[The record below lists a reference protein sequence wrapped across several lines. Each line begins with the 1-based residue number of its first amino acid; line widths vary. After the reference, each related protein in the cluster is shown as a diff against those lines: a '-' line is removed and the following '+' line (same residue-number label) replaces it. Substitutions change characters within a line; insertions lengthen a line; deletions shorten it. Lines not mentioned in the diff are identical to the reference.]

1 MGNNQGK
8 PVIVTNEVNLSQ
20 FRILRVVGKGAF
32 GKVRIVKKKDT
43 GLTFALKYIQKDE
56 IVRSGN
62 LCNIIRERRMLEHFN
77 HPFHMYLV
85 VDLMDGGDLRFHIS
99 RKTFTEEAVQ
109 FWVAELGCALKYI
122 HKQGINL
129 ASGLTPG
136 KPLTGKSGTLAYLA
150 PEVYKGTGYG
160 PGADWWSLGV
170 LLYECIYNK
179 RPFEGSTQTTLA
191 GQVTKV
197 NPAFPVTSPPVSLPC
212 LGAISSALDE
222 NPTKRMGSAGFH
234 SFTDNPF
241 FRSIDF
247 DALERK
253 EIEPVFVPSSLKT
266 NFDPIYDLEE
276 LLLEETPLEVLARRQ
291 RPRRLK
297 DNATDKEIREYE
309 LFKMIE
315 TQFEPYNYEKSAYD
329 RYAPDLHQPHP
340 TLRLIVLPD
349 TRIVSKR
356 CPLTHA
362 NDRHPTK
369 PSSNTISV
377 RRRGSPPS
385 ERQAAQASSAS
396 STSGSLPIPSQ
407 LPPMPNGPQQRQQPF
422 SQNTNHRSNEQANY
436 QTPNF
441 SAPLSTPPSY
451 QASYNR
457 PQGGGIPNDATLPAD
472 EKANA
477 RRPPAT
483 LGFWNRVKGHAHSPK
498 RQQRGILGKAG
509 ARVILASG
517 HCSGDLK
524 SHVF

>member
-1 MGNNQGK
+1 MH
-8 PVIVTNEVNLSQ
+8 
-20 FRILRVVGKGAF
+20 R
-32 GKVRIVKKKDT
+32 
-43 GLTFALKYIQKDE
+43 
-56 IVRSGN
+56 
-62 LCNIIRERRMLEHFN
+62 
-77 HPFHMYLV
+77 YLV
-85 VDLMDGGDLRFHIS
+85 VDLIDRGDLRFYIS
-99 RKTFTEEAVQ
+99 RKTFTEEA
-109 FWVAELGCALKYI
+109 
-122 HKQGINL
+122 NL
-129 ASGLTPG
+129 TSGLTPG
-136 KPLTGKSGTLAYLA
+136 KPLIGKSGTLAYLA
-150 PEVYKGTGYG
+150 PE
-160 PGADWWSLGV
+160 SLGV
-170 LLYECIYNK
+170 LLYKCIYNK

-191 GQVTKV
+191 GQVTKA
-197 NPAFPVTSPPVSLPC
+197 NPAFPVTSPPVSLLC

-222 NPTKRMGSAGFH
+222 NPTKRMSSAGFH

-315 TQFEPYNYEKSAYD
+315 TQFELYNYEKSAYD

-340 TLRLIVLPD
+340 TLRLIVLLD

-369 PSSNTISV
+369 PPRT
-377 RRRGSPPS
+377 PS
-385 ERQAAQASSAS
+385 AWTELAQ
-396 STSGSLPIPSQ
+396 
-407 LPPMPNGPQQRQQPF
+407 
-422 SQNTNHRSNEQANY
+422 
-436 QTPNF
+436 
-441 SAPLSTPPSY
+441 
-451 QASYNR
+451 
-457 PQGGGIPNDATLPAD
+457 NDATLPAD

-477 RRPPAT
+477 GRPPVT
-483 LGFWNRVKGHAHSPK
+483 LGFWNRVTGHAYSPK
-498 RQQRGILGKAG
+498 RQQRGILGKVG

-517 HCSGDLK
+517 HSSGDLK

>member
-1 MGNNQGK
+1 MR
-8 PVIVTNEVNLSQ
+8 T
-20 FRILRVVGKGAF
+20 
-32 GKVRIVKKKDT
+32 
-43 GLTFALKYIQKDE
+43 
-56 IVRSGN
+56 
-62 LCNIIRERRMLEHFN
+62 
-77 HPFHMYLV
+77 
-85 VDLMDGGDLRFHIS
+85 HI
-99 RKTFTEEAVQ
+99 
-109 FWVAELGCALKYI
+109 
-122 HKQGINL
+122 
-129 ASGLTPG
+129 
-136 KPLTGKSGTLAYLA
+136 KSGANESENKEPHFRA
-150 PEVYKGTGYG
+150 
-160 PGADWWSLGV
+160 GV
-170 LLYECIYNK
+170 LI
-179 RPFEGSTQTTLA
+179 RITVQ
-191 GQVTKV
+191 
-197 NPAFPVTSPPVSLPC
+197 
-212 LGAISSALDE
+212 
-222 NPTKRMGSAGFH
+222 
-234 SFTDNPF
+234 
-241 FRSIDF
+241 
-247 DALERK
+247 

-266 NFDPIYDLEE
+266 NFDPTYDLEE

-329 RYAPDLHQPHP
+329 RYKDSLEAMPAYACQRSTSDEASL
-340 TLRLIVLPD
+340 
-349 TRIVSKR
+349 
-356 CPLTHA
+356 
-362 NDRHPTK
+362 
-369 PSSNTISV
+369 NTSV

-407 LPPMPNGPQQRQQPF
+407 LPPMPNGPQQRQQPY
-422 SQNTNHRSNEQANY
+422 SQNTNHRSNEQANF

-457 PQGGGIPNDATLPAD
+457 PQGGGIPVTLGETGSWTELAQNDNTLPAD

-477 RRPPAT
+477 GRPPAT

-498 RQQRGILGKAG
+498 RQQRGILGKVG